1 MASLKIKFPQPVV
14 NGHGYGRNINH
25 DPRSLAFRVAR
36 TAAPT
41 SKAWPRHIPI
51 LDQGQLGSCT
61 GNATVGALGS
71 GPNWDALSDAQRATL
86 NETRAVVIYS
96 GGTKR
101 DSDPDWYNPATGK
114 VDTGSDGVS
123 VAAEAKAEGYISGY
137 RHITSMGEAFAAIL
151 DNVFIVG
158 SIFTS
163 GMENP
168 DKNGI
173 IVPTGQV
180 LGGHEW
186 LVREYDA
193 SSDLWTADNSWGESW
208 GLDGSF
214 RLSSKTLAYLLAQQ
228 GDATPFVPL
237 SQPAP
242 TPAPQPAPAPGVN
255 QPDWT
260 RLDPFIAHPR
270 GVKVAQTA
278 ASELTRWKAT
288 L

>member
-101 DSDPDWYNPATGK
+101 D
-114 VDTGSDGVS
+114 
-123 VAAEAKAEGYISGY
+123 
-137 RHITSMGEAFAAIL
+137 ITSMGEAFAAIL

-214 RLSSKTLAYLLAQQ
+214 RFSSKTLAYLLAQQ

-242 TPAPQPAPAPGVN
+242 TPAPQPAPSPGVN